1 MTTEYIVIK
10 IGGVASKQLTPEIL
24 AKLSE
29 WQQAGQKVVIV
40 HGGGFAINQLMEE
53 NHIPIHK
60 VNGLRVTSQSDMT
73 LIKEALVDIVGKNLA
88 GQLTQAVLPAYQLV
102 DELPDLVHAD
112 FLDQETYGFVGE
124 VKNITN
130 QTLVALLSQGKIPL
144 IPSLGYSEQGD
155 LLNINADYL
164 ARAVAIS
171 LGAKKLILMT
181 DVKGVLENGQV
192 LDHLNLVDVHKKIDS
207 GVITGGMIP
216 KIQSAV
222 QTVQAGVEQVII
234 GDNLTDGTIIKEYE
248 MTKLFS
254 NYKRAAIDFAS
265 AQGNYLTDTTGNTY
279 LDFSSGIGVTNLGYH
294 PHVNQALTEQAG
306 KILHQPNLYHNQL
319 QEDVADLLIGDR
331 DYLAFFCN
339 SGAEANEAAIKIA
352 RKASGKQE
360 IITFQNSFHGRTF
373 GSMSATGQDKIKQG
387 FGEGVPHFSYAI
399 FNDID
404 SVKALASDETA
415 AIMLELVQGES
426 GVQPADK
433 DFVKAL
439 ADFCKETGIYL
450 IVDEVQTG
458 LGRTGKLYAYE
469 HYDIEPDIFTLAKGL
484 ANGVPVGAMLAKS
497 SLGEAFSYGSHGS
510 TFGGNKLAMAAAKAT
525 LEVMLVPGFLDTA
538 LGNGNQ
544 LQAKLQAALSDKE
557 TVTTVRGLGY
567 MIGIETT
574 GNLGELVQSARD
586 KGLILLTAGTNVIRL
601 LPPITLSDA
610 EIEKGVAIL
619 SEIFD

>member
-1 MTTEYIVIK
+1 
-10 IGGVASKQLTPEIL
+10 
-24 AKLSE
+24 
-29 WQQAGQKVVIV
+29 
-40 HGGGFAINQLMEE
+40 
-53 NHIPIHK
+53 
-60 VNGLRVTSQSDMT
+60 
-73 LIKEALVDIVGKNLA
+73 
-88 GQLTQAVLPAYQLV
+88 
-102 DELPDLVHAD
+102 
-112 FLDQETYGFVGE
+112 
-124 VKNITN
+124 
-130 QTLVALLSQGKIPL
+130 
-144 IPSLGYSEQGD
+144 
-155 LLNINADYL
+155 
-164 ARAVAIS
+164 
-171 LGAKKLILMT
+171 
-181 DVKGVLENGQV
+181 
-192 LDHLNLVDVHKKIDS
+192 
-207 GVITGGMIP
+207 
-216 KIQSAV
+216 
-222 QTVQAGVEQVII
+222 
-234 GDNLTDGTIIKEYE
+234 

-294 PHVNQALTEQAG
+294 PHVNQALTDQVG
-306 KILHQPNLYHNQL
+306 KILHQPNLYYNQL
-319 QEDVADLLIGDR
+319 QEDVAGLLIGDK

-387 FGEGVPHFSYAI
+387 FGEGVPHFIYAI

-525 LEVMLVPGFLDTA
+525 LEVMLVPGFLDIA
-538 LGNGNQ
+538 LENGNQ

-586 KGLILLTAGTNVIRL
+586 KGLIVLTAGTNVIRL
-601 LPPITLSDA
+601 LPPITLSDT

>member
-1 MTTEYIVIK
+1 
-10 IGGVASKQLTPEIL
+10 
-24 AKLSE
+24 
-29 WQQAGQKVVIV
+29 
-40 HGGGFAINQLMEE
+40 
-53 NHIPIHK
+53 
-60 VNGLRVTSQSDMT
+60 
-73 LIKEALVDIVGKNLA
+73 
-88 GQLTQAVLPAYQLV
+88 
-102 DELPDLVHAD
+102 
-112 FLDQETYGFVGE
+112 
-124 VKNITN
+124 
-130 QTLVALLSQGKIPL
+130 
-144 IPSLGYSEQGD
+144 
-155 LLNINADYL
+155 
-164 ARAVAIS
+164 
-171 LGAKKLILMT
+171 
-181 DVKGVLENGQV
+181 
-192 LDHLNLVDVHKKIDS
+192 
-207 GVITGGMIP
+207 
-216 KIQSAV
+216 
-222 QTVQAGVEQVII
+222 
-234 GDNLTDGTIIKEYE
+234 

-265 AQGNYLTDTTGNTY
+265 AQGNYLTDTTGKTY

-294 PHVNQALTEQAG
+294 PSVNQALTAQAG

-319 QEDVADLLIGDR
+319 QEDVAGLLIGDK

-433 DFVKAL
+433 AFVKAL
-439 ADFCKETGIYL
+439 ADFCKEAGIYL

-538 LGNGNQ
+538 LENGNQ
-544 LQAKLQAALSDKE
+544 LQAKLQADLSDKE

-586 KGLILLTAGTNVIRL
+586 KGLIVLTAGTNVIRL

-610 EIEKGVAIL
+610 EIEKGVALL

>member
-1 MTTEYIVIK
+1 
-10 IGGVASKQLTPEIL
+10 
-24 AKLSE
+24 
-29 WQQAGQKVVIV
+29 
-40 HGGGFAINQLMEE
+40 
-53 NHIPIHK
+53 
-60 VNGLRVTSQSDMT
+60 
-73 LIKEALVDIVGKNLA
+73 
-88 GQLTQAVLPAYQLV
+88 
-102 DELPDLVHAD
+102 
-112 FLDQETYGFVGE
+112 
-124 VKNITN
+124 
-130 QTLVALLSQGKIPL
+130 
-144 IPSLGYSEQGD
+144 
-155 LLNINADYL
+155 
-164 ARAVAIS
+164 
-171 LGAKKLILMT
+171 
-181 DVKGVLENGQV
+181 
-192 LDHLNLVDVHKKIDS
+192 
-207 GVITGGMIP
+207 
-216 KIQSAV
+216 
-222 QTVQAGVEQVII
+222 
-234 GDNLTDGTIIKEYE
+234 

-294 PHVNQALTEQAG
+294 PSVNQALTDQVG

-352 RKASGKQE
+352 RKASGKQK

-387 FGEGVPHFSYAI
+387 FGEGVPHFIYAI

-426 GVQPADK
+426 GVQPADQ

-525 LEVMLVPGFLDTA
+525 LELILVPGFLDTA
-538 LGNGNQ
+538 LENGNQ

-586 KGLILLTAGTNVIRL
+586 KGLIVLTAGTNVIRL

-610 EIEKGVAIL
+610 EIEKGVALL

>member
-1 MTTEYIVIK
+1 
-10 IGGVASKQLTPEIL
+10 
-24 AKLSE
+24 
-29 WQQAGQKVVIV
+29 
-40 HGGGFAINQLMEE
+40 
-53 NHIPIHK
+53 
-60 VNGLRVTSQSDMT
+60 
-73 LIKEALVDIVGKNLA
+73 
-88 GQLTQAVLPAYQLV
+88 
-102 DELPDLVHAD
+102 
-112 FLDQETYGFVGE
+112 
-124 VKNITN
+124 
-130 QTLVALLSQGKIPL
+130 
-144 IPSLGYSEQGD
+144 
-155 LLNINADYL
+155 
-164 ARAVAIS
+164 
-171 LGAKKLILMT
+171 
-181 DVKGVLENGQV
+181 
-192 LDHLNLVDVHKKIDS
+192 
-207 GVITGGMIP
+207 
-216 KIQSAV
+216 
-222 QTVQAGVEQVII
+222 
-234 GDNLTDGTIIKEYE
+234 

-265 AQGNYLTDTTGNTY
+265 AQGNYLTDTDGKTY

-294 PHVNQALTEQAG
+294 SSVNQALTEQVG

-319 QEDVADLLIGDR
+319 QEDVAGLLIGDK

-525 LEVMLVPGFLDTA
+525 LEVMLIPGFLDTA
-538 LGNGNQ
+538 LENGNQ

-586 KGLILLTAGTNVIRL
+586 KGLIVLAAGTNVIRL

-610 EIEKGVAIL
+610 EIEKGVALL

>member
-1 MTTEYIVIK
+1 
-10 IGGVASKQLTPEIL
+10 
-24 AKLSE
+24 
-29 WQQAGQKVVIV
+29 
-40 HGGGFAINQLMEE
+40 
-53 NHIPIHK
+53 
-60 VNGLRVTSQSDMT
+60 
-73 LIKEALVDIVGKNLA
+73 
-88 GQLTQAVLPAYQLV
+88 
-102 DELPDLVHAD
+102 
-112 FLDQETYGFVGE
+112 
-124 VKNITN
+124 
-130 QTLVALLSQGKIPL
+130 
-144 IPSLGYSEQGD
+144 
-155 LLNINADYL
+155 
-164 ARAVAIS
+164 
-171 LGAKKLILMT
+171 
-181 DVKGVLENGQV
+181 
-192 LDHLNLVDVHKKIDS
+192 
-207 GVITGGMIP
+207 
-216 KIQSAV
+216 
-222 QTVQAGVEQVII
+222 
-234 GDNLTDGTIIKEYE
+234 

-265 AQGNYLTDTTGNTY
+265 AHGNYLTDTTGKTY

-294 PHVNQALTEQAG
+294 PYVNQALTEQVG
-306 KILHQPNLYHNQL
+306 KILHQPNLYDNQL
-319 QEDVADLLIGDR
+319 QEDVASLLIADK

-387 FGEGVPHFSYAI
+387 FGEGVPHFNYAI

-404 SVKALASDETA
+404 SVKALASEETA

-439 ADFCKETGIYL
+439 SEYCQETGIYL

-458 LGRTGKLYAYE
+458 IGRTGKLYAYE
-469 HYDIEPDIFTLAKGL
+469 HYGIEPDIFTLAKGL

-525 LEVMLVPGFLDTA
+525 LEVMLAPGFLDTA
-538 LGNGNQ
+538 LENGNK
-544 LQAKLQAALSDKE
+544 LRAKLQTALSDKE

-574 GNLGELVQSARD
+574 GNLGELVQAARD
-586 KGLILLTAGTNVIRL
+586 KGLIVLTAGTNVIRL
-601 LPPITLSDA
+601 LPPITLSDD
-610 EIEKGVAIL
+610 EIEKGVTIL

>member
-1 MTTEYIVIK
+1 
-10 IGGVASKQLTPEIL
+10 
-24 AKLSE
+24 
-29 WQQAGQKVVIV
+29 
-40 HGGGFAINQLMEE
+40 
-53 NHIPIHK
+53 
-60 VNGLRVTSQSDMT
+60 
-73 LIKEALVDIVGKNLA
+73 
-88 GQLTQAVLPAYQLV
+88 
-102 DELPDLVHAD
+102 
-112 FLDQETYGFVGE
+112 
-124 VKNITN
+124 
-130 QTLVALLSQGKIPL
+130 
-144 IPSLGYSEQGD
+144 
-155 LLNINADYL
+155 
-164 ARAVAIS
+164 
-171 LGAKKLILMT
+171 
-181 DVKGVLENGQV
+181 
-192 LDHLNLVDVHKKIDS
+192 
-207 GVITGGMIP
+207 
-216 KIQSAV
+216 
-222 QTVQAGVEQVII
+222 
-234 GDNLTDGTIIKEYE
+234 

-265 AQGNYLTDTTGNTY
+265 AQGNYLTDTTGKTY

-294 PHVNQALTEQAG
+294 PYVNQALTEQVG

-373 GSMSATGQDKIKQG
+373 GSMSATGQDKIKQS

-439 ADFCKETGIYL
+439 ADFSKETGIYL

-538 LGNGNQ
+538 FENGNQ

-586 KGLILLTAGTNVIRL
+586 KGLIVLTAGTNVIRL

-610 EIEKGVAIL
+610 EIEKGVALL

>member
-1 MTTEYIVIK
+1 
-10 IGGVASKQLTPEIL
+10 
-24 AKLSE
+24 
-29 WQQAGQKVVIV
+29 
-40 HGGGFAINQLMEE
+40 
-53 NHIPIHK
+53 
-60 VNGLRVTSQSDMT
+60 
-73 LIKEALVDIVGKNLA
+73 
-88 GQLTQAVLPAYQLV
+88 
-102 DELPDLVHAD
+102 
-112 FLDQETYGFVGE
+112 
-124 VKNITN
+124 
-130 QTLVALLSQGKIPL
+130 
-144 IPSLGYSEQGD
+144 
-155 LLNINADYL
+155 
-164 ARAVAIS
+164 
-171 LGAKKLILMT
+171 
-181 DVKGVLENGQV
+181 
-192 LDHLNLVDVHKKIDS
+192 
-207 GVITGGMIP
+207 
-216 KIQSAV
+216 
-222 QTVQAGVEQVII
+222 
-234 GDNLTDGTIIKEYE
+234 

-265 AQGNYLTDTTGNTY
+265 AQGNYLTDTDGKTY

-294 PHVNQALTEQAG
+294 PHVNQALTEQVG

-319 QEDVADLLIGDR
+319 QEDVADLLIGDK

-404 SVKALASDETA
+404 SVKTLASDETA

-525 LEVMLVPGFLDTA
+525 LEVMLIPGFLDTA
-538 LGNGNQ
+538 LENGNQ

-586 KGLILLTAGTNVIRL
+586 KGLIVLAAGTNVIRL

-610 EIEKGVAIL
+610 EIEKGVALL

>member
-1 MTTEYIVIK
+1 
-10 IGGVASKQLTPEIL
+10 
-24 AKLSE
+24 
-29 WQQAGQKVVIV
+29 
-40 HGGGFAINQLMEE
+40 
-53 NHIPIHK
+53 
-60 VNGLRVTSQSDMT
+60 
-73 LIKEALVDIVGKNLA
+73 
-88 GQLTQAVLPAYQLV
+88 
-102 DELPDLVHAD
+102 
-112 FLDQETYGFVGE
+112 
-124 VKNITN
+124 
-130 QTLVALLSQGKIPL
+130 
-144 IPSLGYSEQGD
+144 
-155 LLNINADYL
+155 
-164 ARAVAIS
+164 
-171 LGAKKLILMT
+171 
-181 DVKGVLENGQV
+181 
-192 LDHLNLVDVHKKIDS
+192 
-207 GVITGGMIP
+207 
-216 KIQSAV
+216 
-222 QTVQAGVEQVII
+222 
-234 GDNLTDGTIIKEYE
+234 

-265 AQGNYLTDTTGNTY
+265 AHGNYLTDTTGKTY

-294 PHVNQALTEQAG
+294 PHVNQALTEQVG

-319 QEDVADLLIGDR
+319 QEDVASLLIADK

-387 FGEGVPHFSYAI
+387 FGEGVPHFNYAV

-404 SVKALASDETA
+404 SVKALANKETA

-439 ADFCKETGIYL
+439 SEYCQETGIYL

-458 LGRTGKLYAYE
+458 IGRTGKLYAYE
-469 HYDIEPDIFTLAKGL
+469 HYGIEPDIFTLAKGL

-525 LEVMLVPGFLDTA
+525 LEVMLAPGFLDTA
-538 LGNGNQ
+538 LESGNK

-574 GNLGELVQSARD
+574 GNLGELVQAARD
-586 KGLILLTAGTNVIRL
+586 KGLIVLTAGNNVIRL

-610 EIEKGVAIL
+610 EIEKGVTIL

>member
-1 MTTEYIVIK
+1 
-10 IGGVASKQLTPEIL
+10 
-24 AKLSE
+24 
-29 WQQAGQKVVIV
+29 
-40 HGGGFAINQLMEE
+40 
-53 NHIPIHK
+53 
-60 VNGLRVTSQSDMT
+60 
-73 LIKEALVDIVGKNLA
+73 
-88 GQLTQAVLPAYQLV
+88 
-102 DELPDLVHAD
+102 
-112 FLDQETYGFVGE
+112 
-124 VKNITN
+124 
-130 QTLVALLSQGKIPL
+130 
-144 IPSLGYSEQGD
+144 
-155 LLNINADYL
+155 
-164 ARAVAIS
+164 
-171 LGAKKLILMT
+171 
-181 DVKGVLENGQV
+181 
-192 LDHLNLVDVHKKIDS
+192 
-207 GVITGGMIP
+207 
-216 KIQSAV
+216 
-222 QTVQAGVEQVII
+222 
-234 GDNLTDGTIIKEYE
+234 

-265 AQGNYLTDTTGNTY
+265 AQGNYLTDTDGKTY

-294 PHVNQALTEQAG
+294 PSVNQALTEQVG

-319 QEDVADLLIGDR
+319 QEDVADLLIGDK

-404 SVKALASDETA
+404 SVKTLASDETA

-439 ADFCKETGIYL
+439 ADFCKEAGIYL

-525 LEVMLVPGFLDTA
+525 LEVMLIPGFLDTA
-538 LGNGNQ
+538 LENGNQ

-586 KGLILLTAGTNVIRL
+586 KGLIVLAAGTNVIRL

-610 EIEKGVAIL
+610 EIEKGVALL

>member
-1 MTTEYIVIK
+1 
-10 IGGVASKQLTPEIL
+10 
-24 AKLSE
+24 
-29 WQQAGQKVVIV
+29 
-40 HGGGFAINQLMEE
+40 
-53 NHIPIHK
+53 
-60 VNGLRVTSQSDMT
+60 
-73 LIKEALVDIVGKNLA
+73 
-88 GQLTQAVLPAYQLV
+88 
-102 DELPDLVHAD
+102 
-112 FLDQETYGFVGE
+112 
-124 VKNITN
+124 
-130 QTLVALLSQGKIPL
+130 
-144 IPSLGYSEQGD
+144 
-155 LLNINADYL
+155 
-164 ARAVAIS
+164 
-171 LGAKKLILMT
+171 
-181 DVKGVLENGQV
+181 
-192 LDHLNLVDVHKKIDS
+192 
-207 GVITGGMIP
+207 
-216 KIQSAV
+216 
-222 QTVQAGVEQVII
+222 
-234 GDNLTDGTIIKEYE
+234 

-265 AQGNYLTDTTGNTY
+265 AQGNYLTDTAGKTY

-294 PHVNQALTEQAG
+294 PHVNQALTEQVG

-319 QEDVADLLIGDR
+319 QEDVADLLIGDK

-387 FGEGVPHFSYAI
+387 FGEGV
-399 FNDID
+399 
-404 SVKALASDETA
+404 
-415 AIMLELVQGES
+415 LELVQGES
-426 GVQPADK
+426 GVQPADQ

-439 ADFCKETGIYL
+439 SDFCKETGIYL

-458 LGRTGKLYAYE
+458 IGRTGKLYAYE

-484 ANGVPVGAMLAKS
+484 AKGVPVGAMLSKS

-525 LEVMLVPGFLDTA
+525 LEVMLAPGFLDTA
-538 LGNGNQ
+538 LENGNK
-544 LQAKLQAALSDKE
+544 LQAQLQAALSDKE

-574 GNLGELVQSARD
+574 GNIGELVQAARD
-586 KGLILLTAGTNVIRL
+586 KGLIVLTAGTNVIRL
-601 LPPITLSDA
+601 LPPITLSDT

>member
-1 MTTEYIVIK
+1 
-10 IGGVASKQLTPEIL
+10 
-24 AKLSE
+24 
-29 WQQAGQKVVIV
+29 
-40 HGGGFAINQLMEE
+40 
-53 NHIPIHK
+53 
-60 VNGLRVTSQSDMT
+60 
-73 LIKEALVDIVGKNLA
+73 
-88 GQLTQAVLPAYQLV
+88 
-102 DELPDLVHAD
+102 
-112 FLDQETYGFVGE
+112 
-124 VKNITN
+124 
-130 QTLVALLSQGKIPL
+130 
-144 IPSLGYSEQGD
+144 
-155 LLNINADYL
+155 
-164 ARAVAIS
+164 
-171 LGAKKLILMT
+171 
-181 DVKGVLENGQV
+181 
-192 LDHLNLVDVHKKIDS
+192 
-207 GVITGGMIP
+207 
-216 KIQSAV
+216 
-222 QTVQAGVEQVII
+222 
-234 GDNLTDGTIIKEYE
+234 

-265 AQGNYLTDTTGNTY
+265 AQGNYLTDTDGKTY

-294 PHVNQALTEQAG
+294 PHVNQALTEQVG

-319 QEDVADLLIGDR
+319 QEDVADLLIGDK

-439 ADFCKETGIYL
+439 ADFSKETGIYL

-525 LEVMLVPGFLDTA
+525 LEVMLIPGFLDTA
-538 LGNGNQ
+538 LENGNQ

-586 KGLILLTAGTNVIRL
+586 KGLIVLAAGTNVIRL

-610 EIEKGVAIL
+610 EIEKGVALL

>member
-1 MTTEYIVIK
+1 
-10 IGGVASKQLTPEIL
+10 
-24 AKLSE
+24 
-29 WQQAGQKVVIV
+29 
-40 HGGGFAINQLMEE
+40 
-53 NHIPIHK
+53 
-60 VNGLRVTSQSDMT
+60 
-73 LIKEALVDIVGKNLA
+73 
-88 GQLTQAVLPAYQLV
+88 
-102 DELPDLVHAD
+102 
-112 FLDQETYGFVGE
+112 
-124 VKNITN
+124 
-130 QTLVALLSQGKIPL
+130 
-144 IPSLGYSEQGD
+144 
-155 LLNINADYL
+155 
-164 ARAVAIS
+164 
-171 LGAKKLILMT
+171 
-181 DVKGVLENGQV
+181 
-192 LDHLNLVDVHKKIDS
+192 
-207 GVITGGMIP
+207 
-216 KIQSAV
+216 
-222 QTVQAGVEQVII
+222 
-234 GDNLTDGTIIKEYE
+234 

-294 PHVNQALTEQAG
+294 PSVNQALTEQVG

-319 QEDVADLLIGDR
+319 QEDVAGLLIGDK

-373 GSMSATGQDKIKQG
+373 GSMSATGQDKIKRG
-387 FGEGVPHFSYAI
+387 FGEGVPHFIYAI

-404 SVKALASDETA
+404 SVKDLASDETA

-439 ADFCKETGIYL
+439 ADFCKEMGIYL

-525 LEVMLVPGFLDTA
+525 LEVMLAPGFLDTA
-538 LGNGNQ
+538 LENGNK
-544 LQAKLQAALSDKE
+544 LQEQLQAALSDKE

-574 GNLGELVQSARD
+574 GNIGELVQAARD
-586 KGLILLTAGTNVIRL
+586 KGLIVLTAGTNVIRL

-610 EIEKGVAIL
+610 EIEKGVSIL

>member
-1 MTTEYIVIK
+1 
-10 IGGVASKQLTPEIL
+10 
-24 AKLSE
+24 
-29 WQQAGQKVVIV
+29 
-40 HGGGFAINQLMEE
+40 
-53 NHIPIHK
+53 
-60 VNGLRVTSQSDMT
+60 
-73 LIKEALVDIVGKNLA
+73 
-88 GQLTQAVLPAYQLV
+88 
-102 DELPDLVHAD
+102 
-112 FLDQETYGFVGE
+112 
-124 VKNITN
+124 
-130 QTLVALLSQGKIPL
+130 
-144 IPSLGYSEQGD
+144 
-155 LLNINADYL
+155 
-164 ARAVAIS
+164 
-171 LGAKKLILMT
+171 
-181 DVKGVLENGQV
+181 
-192 LDHLNLVDVHKKIDS
+192 
-207 GVITGGMIP
+207 
-216 KIQSAV
+216 
-222 QTVQAGVEQVII
+222 
-234 GDNLTDGTIIKEYE
+234 

-265 AQGNYLTDTTGNTY
+265 AHGNYLTDTTGKTY

-294 PHVNQALTEQAG
+294 PHVNQALTEQVG

-319 QEDVADLLIGDR
+319 QEDVAGLLTGDKN
-331 DYLAFFCN
+331 YLAFFCN

-387 FGEGVPHFSYAI
+387 FGEGVPHFNYAV

-404 SVKALASDETA
+404 SVKALANKETA

-439 ADFCKETGIYL
+439 SEYCQETGIYL

-458 LGRTGKLYAYE
+458 IGRTGKLYAYE

-525 LEVMLVPGFLDTA
+525 LEVMLAPGFLDTA
-538 LGNGNQ
+538 LENGNK

-574 GNLGELVQSARD
+574 GNLGELVQAARD
-586 KGLILLTAGTNVIRL
+586 KGLIVLTAGTNVIRL

-610 EIEKGVAIL
+610 EIEKGVTIL

>member
-1 MTTEYIVIK
+1 
-10 IGGVASKQLTPEIL
+10 
-24 AKLSE
+24 
-29 WQQAGQKVVIV
+29 
-40 HGGGFAINQLMEE
+40 
-53 NHIPIHK
+53 
-60 VNGLRVTSQSDMT
+60 
-73 LIKEALVDIVGKNLA
+73 
-88 GQLTQAVLPAYQLV
+88 
-102 DELPDLVHAD
+102 
-112 FLDQETYGFVGE
+112 
-124 VKNITN
+124 
-130 QTLVALLSQGKIPL
+130 
-144 IPSLGYSEQGD
+144 
-155 LLNINADYL
+155 
-164 ARAVAIS
+164 
-171 LGAKKLILMT
+171 
-181 DVKGVLENGQV
+181 
-192 LDHLNLVDVHKKIDS
+192 
-207 GVITGGMIP
+207 
-216 KIQSAV
+216 
-222 QTVQAGVEQVII
+222 
-234 GDNLTDGTIIKEYE
+234 

-265 AQGNYLTDTTGNTY
+265 AQDNYLTDTTGKTY

-294 PHVNQALTEQAG
+294 PHVNQALTDQVG

-319 QEDVADLLIGDR
+319 QEDVAGLLIGDK

-387 FGEGVPHFSYAI
+387 FGEGVPHFNYAI

-538 LGNGNQ
+538 LENGNQ

-586 KGLILLTAGTNVIRL
+586 KGLIVLTAGTNVIRL

>member
-1 MTTEYIVIK
+1 
-10 IGGVASKQLTPEIL
+10 
-24 AKLSE
+24 
-29 WQQAGQKVVIV
+29 
-40 HGGGFAINQLMEE
+40 
-53 NHIPIHK
+53 
-60 VNGLRVTSQSDMT
+60 
-73 LIKEALVDIVGKNLA
+73 
-88 GQLTQAVLPAYQLV
+88 
-102 DELPDLVHAD
+102 
-112 FLDQETYGFVGE
+112 
-124 VKNITN
+124 
-130 QTLVALLSQGKIPL
+130 
-144 IPSLGYSEQGD
+144 
-155 LLNINADYL
+155 
-164 ARAVAIS
+164 
-171 LGAKKLILMT
+171 
-181 DVKGVLENGQV
+181 
-192 LDHLNLVDVHKKIDS
+192 
-207 GVITGGMIP
+207 
-216 KIQSAV
+216 
-222 QTVQAGVEQVII
+222 
-234 GDNLTDGTIIKEYE
+234 

-254 NYKRAAIDFAS
+254 NYKRAAIDFAL
-265 AQGNYLTDTTGNTY
+265 AHGNYLTDTTGKTY

-294 PHVNQALTEQAG
+294 PHVNQALTEQVG
-306 KILHQPNLYHNQL
+306 KILHQPNLYDNQL
-319 QEDVADLLIGDR
+319 QEDVASLLIGDK

-387 FGEGVPHFSYAI
+387 FGEGVPHFNYAI

-404 SVKALASDETA
+404 SVKALANEETA

-439 ADFCKETGIYL
+439 SEYCQETGIYL

-458 LGRTGKLYAYE
+458 IGRTGKLYAYE
-469 HYDIEPDIFTLAKGL
+469 HYGIEPDIFTLAKGL

-525 LEVMLVPGFLDTA
+525 LEVMLAPGFLDTT
-538 LGNGNQ
+538 LENGNK

-574 GNLGELVQSARD
+574 GNLGELVQAARD
-586 KGLILLTAGTNVIRL
+586 KGLIVLTAGTNVIRL

-610 EIEKGVAIL
+610 EIEKGVTIL

>member
-1 MTTEYIVIK
+1 
-10 IGGVASKQLTPEIL
+10 
-24 AKLSE
+24 
-29 WQQAGQKVVIV
+29 
-40 HGGGFAINQLMEE
+40 
-53 NHIPIHK
+53 
-60 VNGLRVTSQSDMT
+60 
-73 LIKEALVDIVGKNLA
+73 
-88 GQLTQAVLPAYQLV
+88 
-102 DELPDLVHAD
+102 
-112 FLDQETYGFVGE
+112 
-124 VKNITN
+124 
-130 QTLVALLSQGKIPL
+130 
-144 IPSLGYSEQGD
+144 
-155 LLNINADYL
+155 
-164 ARAVAIS
+164 
-171 LGAKKLILMT
+171 
-181 DVKGVLENGQV
+181 
-192 LDHLNLVDVHKKIDS
+192 
-207 GVITGGMIP
+207 
-216 KIQSAV
+216 
-222 QTVQAGVEQVII
+222 
-234 GDNLTDGTIIKEYE
+234 

-294 PHVNQALTEQAG
+294 PSVNQALTEQVG

-319 QEDVADLLIGDR
+319 QEDVAGLLIGDK

-373 GSMSATGQDKIKQG
+373 GSMSATGQDKIKRG
-387 FGEGVPHFSYAI
+387 FGEGVPHFIYAI

-439 ADFCKETGIYL
+439 ADFCKEMGIYL

-538 LGNGNQ
+538 LENGNQ

-586 KGLILLTAGTNVIRL
+586 KGLIVLTAGTNVIRL

>member
-1 MTTEYIVIK
+1 
-10 IGGVASKQLTPEIL
+10 
-24 AKLSE
+24 
-29 WQQAGQKVVIV
+29 
-40 HGGGFAINQLMEE
+40 
-53 NHIPIHK
+53 
-60 VNGLRVTSQSDMT
+60 
-73 LIKEALVDIVGKNLA
+73 
-88 GQLTQAVLPAYQLV
+88 
-102 DELPDLVHAD
+102 
-112 FLDQETYGFVGE
+112 
-124 VKNITN
+124 
-130 QTLVALLSQGKIPL
+130 
-144 IPSLGYSEQGD
+144 
-155 LLNINADYL
+155 
-164 ARAVAIS
+164 
-171 LGAKKLILMT
+171 
-181 DVKGVLENGQV
+181 
-192 LDHLNLVDVHKKIDS
+192 
-207 GVITGGMIP
+207 
-216 KIQSAV
+216 
-222 QTVQAGVEQVII
+222 
-234 GDNLTDGTIIKEYE
+234 

-294 PHVNQALTEQAG
+294 PHVNQALTDQVG

-319 QEDVADLLIGDR
+319 QEDVAGLLIGDK

-433 DFVKAL
+433 AFVKAL
-439 ADFCKETGIYL
+439 ADFCKEAGIYL

-538 LGNGNQ
+538 FENGNK

-586 KGLILLTAGTNVIRL
+586 KGLIVLTAGTNVIRL

-610 EIEKGVAIL
+610 EIEKGVALL

>member
-1 MTTEYIVIK
+1 
-10 IGGVASKQLTPEIL
+10 
-24 AKLSE
+24 
-29 WQQAGQKVVIV
+29 
-40 HGGGFAINQLMEE
+40 
-53 NHIPIHK
+53 
-60 VNGLRVTSQSDMT
+60 
-73 LIKEALVDIVGKNLA
+73 
-88 GQLTQAVLPAYQLV
+88 
-102 DELPDLVHAD
+102 
-112 FLDQETYGFVGE
+112 
-124 VKNITN
+124 
-130 QTLVALLSQGKIPL
+130 
-144 IPSLGYSEQGD
+144 
-155 LLNINADYL
+155 
-164 ARAVAIS
+164 
-171 LGAKKLILMT
+171 
-181 DVKGVLENGQV
+181 
-192 LDHLNLVDVHKKIDS
+192 
-207 GVITGGMIP
+207 
-216 KIQSAV
+216 
-222 QTVQAGVEQVII
+222 
-234 GDNLTDGTIIKEYE
+234 

-294 PHVNQALTEQAG
+294 PHVNQALTDQVG

-319 QEDVADLLIGDR
+319 QEDVARLLIGDK

-433 DFVKAL
+433 AFVKAL
-439 ADFCKETGIYL
+439 ADFCKEAGIYL

-538 LGNGNQ
+538 LENGNQ

-586 KGLILLTAGTNVIRL
+586 KGLIVLTAGTNVIRL

-610 EIEKGVAIL
+610 EIEKGVALL

>member
-1 MTTEYIVIK
+1 
-10 IGGVASKQLTPEIL
+10 
-24 AKLSE
+24 
-29 WQQAGQKVVIV
+29 
-40 HGGGFAINQLMEE
+40 
-53 NHIPIHK
+53 
-60 VNGLRVTSQSDMT
+60 
-73 LIKEALVDIVGKNLA
+73 
-88 GQLTQAVLPAYQLV
+88 
-102 DELPDLVHAD
+102 
-112 FLDQETYGFVGE
+112 
-124 VKNITN
+124 
-130 QTLVALLSQGKIPL
+130 
-144 IPSLGYSEQGD
+144 
-155 LLNINADYL
+155 
-164 ARAVAIS
+164 
-171 LGAKKLILMT
+171 
-181 DVKGVLENGQV
+181 
-192 LDHLNLVDVHKKIDS
+192 
-207 GVITGGMIP
+207 
-216 KIQSAV
+216 
-222 QTVQAGVEQVII
+222 
-234 GDNLTDGTIIKEYE
+234 

-265 AQGNYLTDTTGNTY
+265 AHGNYLTDTIGKTY

-294 PHVNQALTEQAG
+294 PHVNQALTEQVG

-319 QEDVADLLIGDR
+319 QEDVASLLIADK

-387 FGEGVPHFSYAI
+387 FGEGVPHFNYAV

-404 SVKALASDETA
+404 SVKALANKETA

-439 ADFCKETGIYL
+439 SEYCQETGIYL

-458 LGRTGKLYAYE
+458 IGRTGKLYAYE
-469 HYDIEPDIFTLAKGL
+469 HYGIEPDIFTLAKGL
-484 ANGVPVGAMLAKS
+484 SNGVPVGAMLAKS

-525 LEVMLVPGFLDTA
+525 LEVMLAPGFLDTA
-538 LGNGNQ
+538 LESGNK
-544 LQAKLQAALSDKE
+544 LQAKLQTALSDKE

-574 GNLGELVQSARD
+574 GNLGELVQAARD
-586 KGLILLTAGTNVIRL
+586 KGLIVLTAGTNVIRL

-610 EIEKGVAIL
+610 EIEKGVTIL

>member
-1 MTTEYIVIK
+1 
-10 IGGVASKQLTPEIL
+10 
-24 AKLSE
+24 
-29 WQQAGQKVVIV
+29 
-40 HGGGFAINQLMEE
+40 
-53 NHIPIHK
+53 
-60 VNGLRVTSQSDMT
+60 
-73 LIKEALVDIVGKNLA
+73 
-88 GQLTQAVLPAYQLV
+88 
-102 DELPDLVHAD
+102 
-112 FLDQETYGFVGE
+112 
-124 VKNITN
+124 
-130 QTLVALLSQGKIPL
+130 
-144 IPSLGYSEQGD
+144 
-155 LLNINADYL
+155 
-164 ARAVAIS
+164 
-171 LGAKKLILMT
+171 
-181 DVKGVLENGQV
+181 
-192 LDHLNLVDVHKKIDS
+192 
-207 GVITGGMIP
+207 
-216 KIQSAV
+216 
-222 QTVQAGVEQVII
+222 
-234 GDNLTDGTIIKEYE
+234 

-265 AQGNYLTDTTGNTY
+265 AQGNYLTDTDGKTY

-294 PHVNQALTEQAG
+294 PHVNQALTEQVG

-319 QEDVADLLIGDR
+319 QEDVAGLLTGDK
-331 DYLAFFCN
+331 DYLAFFFN

-387 FGEGVPHFSYAI
+387 FGEGVPYFSYAI

-404 SVKALASDETA
+404 SVKALANEATA

-426 GVQPADK
+426 GVQPADQ

-450 IVDEVQTG
+450 IIDEVQTG

-497 SLGEAFSYGSHGS
+497 SLGGAFSYGSHGS
-510 TFGGNKLAMAAAKAT
+510 TFGGNKLSMAAAKAT
-525 LEVMLVPGFLDTA
+525 LEVMLTPGFLDTA
-538 LGNGNQ
+538 LENGN
-544 LQAKLQAALSDKE
+544 KLQVKLQEVLSDKE

-574 GNLGELVQSARD
+574 GNLSELVQAARD
-586 KGLILLTAGTNVIRL
+586 KGLIVLTAGTNVIRL
-601 LPPITLSDA
+601 LPPITLSDT

>member
-1 MTTEYIVIK
+1 
-10 IGGVASKQLTPEIL
+10 
-24 AKLSE
+24 
-29 WQQAGQKVVIV
+29 
-40 HGGGFAINQLMEE
+40 
-53 NHIPIHK
+53 
-60 VNGLRVTSQSDMT
+60 
-73 LIKEALVDIVGKNLA
+73 
-88 GQLTQAVLPAYQLV
+88 
-102 DELPDLVHAD
+102 
-112 FLDQETYGFVGE
+112 
-124 VKNITN
+124 
-130 QTLVALLSQGKIPL
+130 
-144 IPSLGYSEQGD
+144 
-155 LLNINADYL
+155 
-164 ARAVAIS
+164 
-171 LGAKKLILMT
+171 
-181 DVKGVLENGQV
+181 
-192 LDHLNLVDVHKKIDS
+192 
-207 GVITGGMIP
+207 
-216 KIQSAV
+216 
-222 QTVQAGVEQVII
+222 
-234 GDNLTDGTIIKEYE
+234 

-294 PHVNQALTEQAG
+294 PSVNQALTDQVG

-360 IITFQNSFHGRTF
+360 IITLQNSFHGRTF

-404 SVKALASDETA
+404 SVKALAGDETA

-510 TFGGNKLAMAAAKAT
+510 TFGGNKLAMAAVKAT

-538 LGNGNQ
+538 LENGNQ

-586 KGLILLTAGTNVIRL
+586 KGLIVLTAGTNVIRL

-610 EIEKGVAIL
+610 EIEKGVALL

>member
-1 MTTEYIVIK
+1 
-10 IGGVASKQLTPEIL
+10 
-24 AKLSE
+24 
-29 WQQAGQKVVIV
+29 
-40 HGGGFAINQLMEE
+40 
-53 NHIPIHK
+53 
-60 VNGLRVTSQSDMT
+60 
-73 LIKEALVDIVGKNLA
+73 
-88 GQLTQAVLPAYQLV
+88 
-102 DELPDLVHAD
+102 
-112 FLDQETYGFVGE
+112 
-124 VKNITN
+124 
-130 QTLVALLSQGKIPL
+130 
-144 IPSLGYSEQGD
+144 
-155 LLNINADYL
+155 
-164 ARAVAIS
+164 
-171 LGAKKLILMT
+171 
-181 DVKGVLENGQV
+181 
-192 LDHLNLVDVHKKIDS
+192 
-207 GVITGGMIP
+207 
-216 KIQSAV
+216 
-222 QTVQAGVEQVII
+222 
-234 GDNLTDGTIIKEYE
+234 

-265 AQGNYLTDTTGNTY
+265 AHGNYLTDTTGKTY

-294 PHVNQALTEQAG
+294 PHVNQALTEQVG
-306 KILHQPNLYHNQL
+306 KILHQPNLYDNQL
-319 QEDVADLLIGDR
+319 QEDVASLLIGDK

-387 FGEGVPHFSYAI
+387 FGEGVPHFNYAV

-404 SVKALASDETA
+404 SVKALANKETA

-439 ADFCKETGIYL
+439 SEYCQETGIYL

-458 LGRTGKLYAYE
+458 IGRTGKLYAYE
-469 HYDIEPDIFTLAKGL
+469 HYGIEPDIFTLAKGL

-525 LEVMLVPGFLDTA
+525 LEVMLAPGFLDTA
-538 LGNGNQ
+538 LENGNK

-574 GNLGELVQSARD
+574 GNLGELVQAARD
-586 KGLILLTAGTNVIRL
+586 KGLIVLTAGTNVIRL

-610 EIEKGVAIL
+610 EIEKGVTIL

>member
-1 MTTEYIVIK
+1 
-10 IGGVASKQLTPEIL
+10 
-24 AKLSE
+24 
-29 WQQAGQKVVIV
+29 
-40 HGGGFAINQLMEE
+40 
-53 NHIPIHK
+53 
-60 VNGLRVTSQSDMT
+60 
-73 LIKEALVDIVGKNLA
+73 
-88 GQLTQAVLPAYQLV
+88 
-102 DELPDLVHAD
+102 
-112 FLDQETYGFVGE
+112 
-124 VKNITN
+124 
-130 QTLVALLSQGKIPL
+130 
-144 IPSLGYSEQGD
+144 
-155 LLNINADYL
+155 
-164 ARAVAIS
+164 
-171 LGAKKLILMT
+171 
-181 DVKGVLENGQV
+181 
-192 LDHLNLVDVHKKIDS
+192 
-207 GVITGGMIP
+207 
-216 KIQSAV
+216 
-222 QTVQAGVEQVII
+222 
-234 GDNLTDGTIIKEYE
+234 

-265 AQGNYLTDTTGNTY
+265 AHGNYLTDTTGKTY

-294 PHVNQALTEQAG
+294 PHVNQALTEQVG

-319 QEDVADLLIGDR
+319 QEDVAGLLIGNK

-387 FGEGVPHFSYAI
+387 FGEGVPHFNYAI

-404 SVKALASDETA
+404 SVKALANKETA

-439 ADFCKETGIYL
+439 SEYCQETGIYL

-458 LGRTGKLYAYE
+458 IGRTGKLYAYE

-525 LEVMLVPGFLDTA
+525 LEVMLAPGFLDTA
-538 LGNGNQ
+538 LESGNK
-544 LQAKLQAALSDKE
+544 LQAKLQTALSDKE

-574 GNLGELVQSARD
+574 GNLGELVQAARD
-586 KGLILLTAGTNVIRL
+586 KGLIVLIAGTNVIRL

-610 EIEKGVAIL
+610 EIEKGVTIL